1 MKKLYLFAVLAAM
14 LAACSENDLTA
25 EKQVVQQNAE
35 EGAVL
40 FDSYVN
46 RPTTRSGQNGT
57 ITNATDNFR
66 HLKDVGFGV
75 FGFYTDDNDYDGQ
88 SLPNFMYNEY
98 LHYDGGTGGT
108 EKWIYDPVKYWPN
121 EYGNSA
127 IADDADKVSFF
138 AYAPYVKVTP
148 NTGKAEDQTYGITQ
162 LSRNSLTGDPYVKY
176 IASFDW
182 TKNVDLLWGVC
193 DDPSW
198 AIVAGENQ
206 QINDGAKG
214 LPWLNV
220 QRPKEAGT
228 QATQTDNR
236 VKFNFKHALSQLNVV
251 VDYDADQI
259 THPATSPNE
268 LDATTR
274 VYVRSVTFTGF
285 STKGTLN
292 LNNTEQNTP
301 LWMNYDGIS
310 DLDTGE
316 ETTIYDGRKDG
327 KEGSS
332 SASNEQNAFLNPAL
346 IQTTTWN
353 NDNKGVQNVPQNL
366 FYYPGA
372 ELVTADMLKGDD
384 ADGTVIISDEACIA
398 YGIANGGAKAYS
410 NVKGGVP
417 HILKT
422 LGEKILNWPVMVIP
436 NGDEVTVTIVY
447 DVETIDKKLATTVS
461 DNSTKGSSIENRITK
476 TITFNSAKA
485 ERNYMEAGKK
495 YTIQLHLGLN
505 SVKFDAEVSAW
516 NTDAVQGENWFPANT
531 PTYQAPGVYDYTVAA
546 DATKF
551 GAFTINGFSPKEALT
566 VTIPSTAPS
575 TTGAITNST
584 SLANVG
590 ATGSAEIADN
600 KITWVNANTSVL
612 NVTTP
617 NVVKFTGVTSGKE
630 LTLNLVQLAAQPKV
644 NNPSDANSSTL
655 AIIKTESKG
664 TFTLRDGASATALTG
679 AIWTGATRNVT
690 IVSAYRNGYAMTEL
704 DEADD
709 ISGGTALQFC
719 CNNADGKNGEII
731 LGKPAQV
738 GEVFIFTIKA
748 GDSGEVT
755 ITCKV
760 AE

>member
-1 MKKLYLFAVLAAM
+1 MKKLYLFAALAAM

-193 DDPSW
+193 DNPSW

-228 QATQTDNR
+228 QATQTENR
-236 VKFNFKHALSQLNVV
+236 VNFNFKHALSQLNVV
-251 VDYDADQI
+251 VDYDADL
-259 THPATSPNE
+259 TEHKDADNE
-268 LDATTR
+268 LAATTR

-327 KEGSS
+327 KEGTS

-346 IQTTTWN
+346 IQTTAWN
-353 NDNKGVQNVPQNL
+353 SDNKGVQNAAQNL
-366 FYYPGA
+366 FYFPGA
-372 ELVTADMLKGDD
+372 ELVAVDMVKGTSATGQVTLPDD
-384 ADGTVIISDEACIA
+384 ACIA
-398 YGIANGGAKAYS
+398 YGVENITYSYAPAGSGAIPSSFTIASKM
-410 NVKGGVP
+410 
-417 HILKT
+417 
-422 LGEKILNWPVMVIP
+422 LNWPVMVIP

-447 DVETIDKKLATTVS
+447 DVETVDNKLATTVS
-461 DNSTKGSSIENRITK
+461 DNNTKGSSIENRITK
-476 TITFNSAKA
+476 TITFDASKNAT
-485 ERNYMEAGKK
+485 RNYMEAGKK

-505 SVKFDAEVSAW
+505 SVKFEADVTAW
-516 NTDAVQGENWFPANT
+516 DTNVVEGENWFPANI
-531 PTYQAPGVYDYTVAA
+531 PTYQAPGVYDYTIAA
-546 DATKF
+546 TSTTIADD
-551 GAFTINGFSPKEALT
+551 AFTINGFSPNEVLT
-566 VTIPSTAPS
+566 VTSDLTVSGP
-575 TTGAITNST
+575 T
-584 SLANVG
+584 SVDE
-590 ATGSAEIADN
+590 TGSALNTEISG
-600 KITWVNANTSVL
+600 ITANTTVL
-612 NVTTP
+612 NKTTSSA
-617 NVVKFTGVTSGKE
+617 VKYTGVTSGKE
-630 LTLNLVQLAAQPKV
+630 LVLNLVQLAAQPGVKG
-644 NNPSDANSSTL
+644 STGSTL
-655 AIIKTESKG
+655 AISSTSG
-664 TFTLRDGASATALTG
+664 TFILKTSDGTPLNG
-679 AIWTGATRNVT
+679 DVWKGATRNVT
-690 IVSAYRNGYAMTEL
+690 IVSAYRNGYPMTEM
-704 DEADD
+704 DEGATL
-709 ISGGTALQFC
+709 SGDALQFQC
-719 CNNADGKNGEII
+719 ASNRTITLGTEAKAGE
-731 LGKPAQV
+731 KFT
-738 GEVFIFTIKA
+738 FIIKA
-748 GDSGEVT
+748 GDAGEVT
-755 ITCKV
+755 LNCT
-760 AE
+760 AQ